1 MAAVVEAM
9 GPDHYV
15 VLSTRW
21 DRGALANAGAVT
33 LARND
38 GGLVGTITA
47 SNSVLGSVGNAI
59 AATLPFDF
67 DPARAQLVVGRPASN
82 LVSLFTLPAGLP
94 FVSGF
99 E

>member
-1 MAAVVEAM
+1 MAAVVDAM

-21 DRGALANAGAVT
+21 ERGTLANAGAVS

-47 SNSVLGSVGNAI
+47 SNSVRGSVSNSFSAR
-59 AATLPFDF
+59 LPFDF

-82 LVSLFTLPAGLP
+82 LVSLYTLSAGLP
-94 FVSGF
+94 LASGF